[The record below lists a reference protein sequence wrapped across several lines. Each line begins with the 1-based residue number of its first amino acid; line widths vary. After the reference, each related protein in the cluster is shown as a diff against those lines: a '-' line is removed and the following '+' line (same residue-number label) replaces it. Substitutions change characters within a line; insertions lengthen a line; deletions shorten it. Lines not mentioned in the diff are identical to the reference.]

1 MSGNNDE
8 LIWSSQWLRDA
19 PAELLQRLT
28 ALSRRRHLSDGE
40 QLYARGDTPE
50 GLYGVIRGLIRV
62 ELIAIDGH
70 EFLAG
75 LYAPGDWLGEMSLF
89 DERPRAVHAR
99 AVGDT
104 EILLLPAAQFR
115 ELLDANPQWYRHF
128 ARVLSEKL
136 RLAISMIEDSLLL
149 PLSQRLAKRLLDLAQ
164 VYSAQTADG
173 VLLKLHLPQEDLG
186 RMLGATRQSI
196 NKELRSLET
205 RGILELRHGR
215 ILIRNIEACRQTHAQ
230 RARCSQP
237 AARGAPGCC
246 CQ

>member
-1 MSGNNDE
+1 MSGDDDD

-19 PAELLQRLT
+19 PPQLLARLT
-28 ALSRRRHLSDGE
+28 ALSRRRQLADGE
-40 QLYARGDTPE
+40 QLYARGDAPE

-62 ELIAIDGH
+62 ELIAADGR

-75 LYAPGDWLGEMSLF
+75 LYGPGDWLGEMSLF

-115 ELLDANPQWYRHF
+115 KLLDTEPQWYRHF

-136 RLAISMIEDSLLL
+136 RLAISSIEDSLLL
-149 PLSQRLAKRLLDLAQ
+149 PLSQRLAKRLLDLAR
-164 VYSAQTADG
+164 VYGVQTPDG
-173 VLLKLHLPQEDLG
+173 TLIQLHLPQEDLG

-196 NKELRSLET
+196 NKELRSLES
-205 RGILELRHGR
+205 RGLLQRRNGR
-215 ILIRNIEACRQTHAQ
+215 VLIRDAAALRQ
-230 RARCSQP
+230 
-237 AARGAPGCC
+237 AALM
-246 CQ
+246 